1 MRAVRTGE
9 QVGLSNRVGPSH
21 RGLFPEVSRAQ
32 ARLYV
37 NPSPPGGGGGPLKR
51 SGNKRLFGQ
60 RSGNKGENT
69 VGVPVFRDRPGTL
82 CSDRVRWTSGISCR
96 KLVSRRIFSRLRRAL
111 RNTRMDVY
119 KSACKLIWHRTVRID
134 YCIHVDCVLANP
146 YWPFMS
152 DRDRRKFSK
161 PGPLTFSS
169 IDTAG

>member
-1 MRAVRTGE
+1 MTHPVRWCTSSTSL
-9 QVGLSNRVGPSH
+9 LSLTH
-21 RGLFPEVSRAQ
+21 
-32 ARLYV
+32 
-37 NPSPPGGGGGPLKR
+37 PSPGVGGVPWKDPGIRDFWAKDPGIR
-51 SGNKRLFGQ
+51 E
-60 RSGNKGENT
+60 ENT

-152 DRDRRKFSK
+152 DRDRRTFSK